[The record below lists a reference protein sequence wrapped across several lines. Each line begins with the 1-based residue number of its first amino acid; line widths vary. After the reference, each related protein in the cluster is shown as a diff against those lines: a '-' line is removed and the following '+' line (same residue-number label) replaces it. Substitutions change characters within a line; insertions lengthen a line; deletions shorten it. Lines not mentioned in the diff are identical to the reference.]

1 MPIVASRGSEI
12 RNLLAALA
20 DPKKRAGAV
29 LRLRKL
35 GSRVVPHAE
44 EELGRLDA
52 EARRSLAEALGGI
65 QTDDA
70 RALVRRLVR
79 AAPVAPPSKTRPED
93 ASAEGLALA
102 KLRSVPPPRADE
114 RPSVSRERGEAHL
127 ALARTGSR
135 LARKDLLL
143 CLETLE
149 AKRTRLYCEA
159 AALIG
164 DAAFLAPLARIAA
177 ARAEAGEALNSI
189 AVRERITA
197 RSKVLR
203 ELDEKLRPIVA
214 RALVSSPSARD

>member
-20 DPKKRAGAV
+20 DPRKRAGAV

-44 EELGRLDA
+44 EELGRLDP
-52 EARRSLAEALGGI
+52 EARRALAEALGGI

-70 RALVRRLVR
+70 RALTRRLVR
-79 AAPVAPPSKTRPED
+79 AAPAPPPSKDRGD

-102 KLRSVPPPRADE
+102 DLRSVPPPQPDE
-114 RPSVSRERGEAHL
+114 RPAVSRERGEAHL

-143 CLETLE
+143 CLKTLD

-159 AALIG
+159 AGLIG
-164 DAAFLAPLARIAA
+164 DAAFLAPLAKIAGV
-177 ARAEAGEALNSI
+177 RAEAGEALASI

-203 ELDEKLRPIVA
+203 DLDEKLRPIVA
-214 RALVSSPSARD
+214 RAIALRPSGRD